1 MRDCG
6 GYAPAAMIDLS
17 LDPALAQTRGLS
29 DRLGDHVLRALA
41 YLAALIGL
49 AVLIGITLEVLRQAH
64 GAFSIYG
71 FSFIWEHG
79 WDVNHKLYSARD
91 FIYGTL
97 VTGLGA
103 LLLGTPLAVAI
114 ALYLNELAPKRLR
127 TTITALVE
135 LLAAIPSVVL
145 GLFGIIVLGPFV
157 KDTLYP
163 ILSGPLGFIPF
174 FGKVANPNGSNIMTA
189 IVILT
194 IMVVPIIASVSLE
207 VLRTVPPDLK
217 EGALALGSTRWE
229 MIRGVMLPS
238 AKPGIIAAVILGFGR
253 AAGEAIAVTQVI
265 GGASSTHFPSWF
277 NTGDTLASRI
287 ASEFQSAAGVESS
300 ALLYLGA
307 ILLVI
312 SLVVNILAQ
321 LAIRQRAGG
330 RPRRR
335 IRFSFGMEDSE

>member
-1 MRDCG
+1 MTDV
-6 GYAPAAMIDLS
+6 P
-17 LDPALAQTRGLS
+17 LDAALAPTRGAR
-29 DRLGDHVLRALA
+29 DRFGDHLLRALA

-49 AVLIGITLEVLRQAH
+49 AVLVGITWEVLRQAD
-64 GAFSIYG
+64 GAFSAYG
-71 FSFIWEHG
+71 FGFIWHHG
-79 WDVNHKLYSARD
+79 WDLNHRLFSARD

-97 VTGLGA
+97 VTGFGA
-103 LLLGTPLAVAI
+103 LILGTPLAIAI
-114 ALYLNELAPKRLR
+114 ALYLNELAPRQLR
-127 TTITALVE
+127 TVVTALVE

-157 KDTLYP
+157 KDQVYP
-163 ILSGPLGFIPF
+163 LLSGPLGSVPIFH
-174 FGKVANPNGSNIMTA
+174 KVDNPNGSSIMTA
-189 IVILT
+189 IVVLT

-207 VLRTVPPDLK
+207 VFRTVPGDLK

-265 GGASSTHFPSWF
+265 GGASVTHYPSFF

-287 ASEFQSAAGVESS
+287 AAEFSSSAGIEQS

-321 LAIRQRAGG
+321 MAIRRRGDGG
-330 RPRRR
+330 RRRLR
-335 IRFSFGMEDSE
+335 IGFSLWTARGA

>member
-17 LDPALAQTRGLS
+17 LDPALAQTRGVG
-29 DRLGDHVLRALA
+29 DRLGDHILRALA
-41 YLAALIGL
+41 YLAAIIGL
-49 AVLIGITLEVLRQAH
+49 AVLVGITVEVLRQAH
-64 GAFSIYG
+64 GAFSAYG
-71 FSFIWEHG
+71 FGFIWHHG
-79 WDVNHKLYSARD
+79 WDVNHSLYSARD

>member
-1 MRDCG
+1 MT
-6 GYAPAAMIDLS
+6 DLS
-17 LDPALAQTRGLS
+17 LDPALAQTRGVR

-41 YLAALIGL
+41 YAAAFIGL
-49 AVLIGITLEVLRQAH
+49 AVLLGIAFEVFRQAH
-64 GAFSIYG
+64 GAFSVYG
-71 FSFIWEHG
+71 FSFIWHHG

-114 ALYLNELAPKRLR
+114 ALYLNELAPPRLR
-127 TTITALVE
+127 TTITALIE

-163 ILSGPLGFIPF
+163 FLSGPLGFIPI
-174 FGKVANPNGSNIMTA
+174 FGKVDNPNGSNIMTA
-189 IVILT
+189 VVILT

-207 VLRTVPPDLK
+207 VLRTVPRDLK

-238 AKPGIIAAVILGFGR
+238 AKPGIVAAVILGFGR

-265 GGASSTHFPSWF
+265 GGASTAHFPSFF

-287 ASEFQSAAGVESS
+287 ASEFQSAAGIESS

-321 LAIRQRAGG
+321 LAIRQRADG
-330 RPRRR
+330 RRR
-335 IRFSFGMEDSE
+335 LPRIGFSLWTSRPG

>member
-1 MRDCG
+1 MT
-6 GYAPAAMIDLS
+6 DLS
-17 LDPALAQTRGLS
+17 LDPAALAPTRGVR

-41 YLAALIGL
+41 YAAAFIGL
-49 AVLIGITLEVLRQAH
+49 AVLLGIAFEVFRQAH
-64 GAFSIYG
+64 GAISAYG
-71 FSFIWEHG
+71 LGFIWHHG

-114 ALYLNELAPKRLR
+114 ALYLSELAPKQAR
-127 TTITALVE
+127 TVVTALVE

-145 GLFGIIVLGPFV
+145 GLFGIVVLGPFV

-163 ILSGPLGFIPF
+163 ILSGPLGFVPF
-174 FGKVANPNGSNIMTA
+174 FEKVDNPNGSNIMTA

-207 VLRTVPPDLK
+207 VLRAVPSDLK

-238 AKPGIIAAVILGFGR
+238 AKPGIVAAVILGFGR
-253 AAGEAIAVTQVI
+253 AAGEAIAVTPAI
-265 GGASSTHFPSWF
+265 GGASSTHSPSWF

-312 SLVVNILAQ
+312 SLVVNVLAQ

-330 RPRRR
+330 RRVR
-335 IRFSFGMEDSE
+335 IGFSLWTARTG